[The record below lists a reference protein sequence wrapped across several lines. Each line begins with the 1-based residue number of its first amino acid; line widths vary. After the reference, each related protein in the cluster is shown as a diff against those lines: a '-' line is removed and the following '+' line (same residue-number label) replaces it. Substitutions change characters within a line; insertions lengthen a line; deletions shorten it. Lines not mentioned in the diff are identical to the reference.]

1 MKLNNYRFLLKII
14 CLSTLYSVY
23 IDAKKHGPAPGRLI
37 RMDLAAHR
45 RIRDNEREYKES
57 SSNAQDAYKI
67 GVLGD
72 KKKELSFNDND
83 IAEEKQVQSF
93 NSKDQLFKAALEEI
107 ENYPIQNLS
116 DKFYLVTTDFCDP
129 FSDGRQTTSDTEWK
143 IEIRILEENKQPKL
157 QVKAF
162 SRIKNNNKNK
172 QNKKSNSSINE
183 KEFAQKIHNNIMTR
197 YYNLLRR

>member
-14 CLSTLYSVY
+14 CLSTLYSIY
-23 IDAKKHGPAPGRLI
+23 IDAKKNGPAPGRLI

-45 RIRDNEREYKES
+45 RIRDNEREYRES
-57 SSNAQDAYKI
+57 LSNEHDAYRI
-67 GVLGD
+67 GILGD
-72 KKKELSFNDND
+72 KKKELSINNDD
-83 IAEEKQVQSF
+83 IVEEKKIQSL
-93 NSKDQLFKAALEEI
+93 NVKDQLFKVALEEI

-116 DKFYLVTTDFCDP
+116 DKFYLVTTDFYDP
-129 FSDGRQTTSDTEWK
+129 FSDGRQNDSNTEWK

-162 SRIKNNNKNK
+162 SRIKTPNKNK
-172 QNKKSNSSINE
+172 KNNSSIDE
-183 KEFAQKIHNNIMTR
+183 KEFAKKIHNNIMTR